1 MQTINPP
8 LPPKVP
14 SPSND
19 SPPSAQPAVPGE
31 AHYGVNALPQWKRV
45 FDIVVIIA
53 AAPVWFPMMIFISLW
68 IKLVS
73 PGPVFFRQQRVGLH
87 GKKFMMLKF
96 RSMKPHAETDN
107 HENHFDHL
115 VQNNQPMTKLDVAG
129 DHRMISSGWILR
141 ATGLDE
147 LPQLFNVIRGNMS
160 LVGPRPCTPRELANF
175 QPAQLERFNA
185 TPGLTG
191 YWQVN
196 GKNKTTFN
204 EMIDLDVFYA
214 RNLSLRLDLAII
226 RKTIPALLAQV
237 SDSQKVREPSG
248 VRETR
253 TAN

>member
-1 MQTINPP
+1 
-8 LPPKVP
+8 
-14 SPSND
+14 
-19 SPPSAQPAVPGE
+19 
-31 AHYGVNALPQWKRV
+31 
-45 FDIVVIIA
+45 
-53 AAPVWFPMMIFISLW
+53 
-68 IKLVS
+68 
-73 PGPVFFRQQRVGLH
+73 
-87 GKKFMMLKF
+87 
-96 RSMKPHAETDN
+96 MKPHAETDN

-115 VQNNQPMTKLDVAG
+115 VLSNRPMTKLDVAG
-129 DHRMISSGWILR
+129 DHRMIFSGWILR

-147 LPQLFNVIRGNMS
+147 LPQLFNVLRGNMS

-175 QPAQLERFNA
+175 QPSQLERFNA

-226 RKTIPALLAQV
+226 RKTLPALLTQV